1 MTIPDVDGFSS
12 ARARR
17 PTPSART
24 VARRRVHRLLDEACE
39 APLTIVTAGPGWGKS
54 TAVAEWVEF
63 GRPRSPVVWLT
74 LSPDDDNVPG
84 FWASVKEAV
93 WASGVLPDSH
103 PLFQTSTAAGINDEV
118 VSALRGALAQI
129 QRPLVLVLDDFQVVE
144 DRGVLDLI
152 ELIIDSHAPLR
163 LVLLTRFEPLM
174 ALHRMRLEDR
184 LVEVTAADLAFSADE
199 TTDLARAESLELSDD
214 DLTTILTRTEGWPA
228 GVRLAMLFLSRS
240 GNLHGFAGTDRSVA
254 EFLVAEVLER
264 NSAQT
269 KDFLLRTSL
278 AHIVSSDLAS
288 AMVPQVSGQAIL
300 EMLERTNQ
308 FVTALGPDRE
318 WFRYHPLLR
327 EMLEHTY
334 KRDDPVGYAQAQR
347 VTARW
352 LAVNGDPVDALG
364 HAARAQDW
372 SLFGDLFAYAAAPA
386 VVGVRRPAIC
396 AQLRAVPYAD
406 QPPSSPLQLCIAALS
421 LATGHMESM
430 ANHVRSAV
438 ELADGSSRD
447 STSDRALL
455 TVMRAAAA
463 RHLGR
468 FDDIAQAAC
477 EARAIIDACDPF
489 PAADSYRAIAANNH
503 GIAMLWIGEYGQ
515 AAASLDEVASIA
527 PAADIEI
534 ARVTARSHLA
544 LCEFLRADLPAANT
558 VARSVIEDADA
569 KGWRSMY
576 WMRPA
581 FSALALENLQR
592 GRLAEAEAALKSA
605 LNSNQAGR
613 EPAPGLLVRITQGY
627 VAVSR
632 RQIDV
637 SRRSA
642 EEVLRRVSGWD
653 PPRPLMD
660 EVVRLLTDVYLL
672 TEDAVQ
678 WPRAA
683 LITDDSASAT
693 VLASDGR
700 RLLKDGRP
708 EQAIAMARRV
718 ADRSDTDTLADLL
731 AVIEARI
738 TLASTLERGRH
749 RYEALTALESA
760 IDAAR
765 PRCIVRPFQIG
776 DPALVPLLHTLQASH
791 LGNDPFLG
799 ELLRCCDTASAAGT
813 APEPPLDPLTEREL
827 AVLIELPTMK
837 SNAEIA
843 GEFFVSVNT
852 VKTHLKSIFRKL
864 DVSTRREAVRRGRE
878 IGLLR

>member
-24 VARRRVHRLLDEACE
+24 VARRRLHRLLDEACE
-39 APLTIVTAGPGWGKS
+39 APLTIVAAGPGWGKS

-63 GRPRSPVVWLT
+63 GRPRFAVVWLT
-74 LSPDDDNVPG
+74 LSPDDDNVSG
-84 FWASVKEAV
+84 FWASVKHAV
-93 WASGVLPDSH
+93 RASGVLPDSH
-103 PLFQTSTAAGINDEV
+103 LLFQTSTAAGVNDEV

-184 LVEVTAADLAFSADE
+184 LVEVTAADLAFSEEE
-199 TTDLARAESLELSDD
+199 TIDLARAESLDLSDD
-214 DLTTILTRTEGWPA
+214 DLTTVLTRTEGWPA

-269 KDFLLRTSL
+269 RDFLLRTSV

-334 KRDDPVGYAQAQR
+334 RRDDPVGYAQAQR

-352 LAVNGDPVDALG
+352 LAVNGDPVDALT
-364 HAARAQDW
+364 HAAEARDW
-372 SLFGDLFAYAAAPA
+372 SFFGELFTYATAPA
-386 VVGVRRPAIC
+386 VVGARRPAIIPLL
-396 AQLRAVPYAD
+396 QAVPYAE
-406 QPPSSPLQLCIAALS
+406 QPPSTQLQMCIASLA
-421 LATGHMESM
+421 LATGQFDAM
-430 ANHVRSAV
+430 ANHVRSATQI
-438 ELADGSSRD
+438 AGQTTGSSAP
-447 STSDRALL
+447 TRALL
-455 TVMRAAAA
+455 SLMKAAAA

-468 FDDIAQAAC
+468 FEEIAEAAA
-477 EARAIIDACDPF
+477 ESLMTIDASDPF
-489 PAADSYRAIAANNH
+489 PAADSYRAVAANNR
-503 GIAMLWIGEYGQ
+503 GIALLWIGEYER
-515 AAASLDEVASIA
+515 AAASLAEVASIA

-534 ARVTARSHLA
+534 ARVTARSHFA
-544 LCEFLRADLPAANT
+544 LCELLRGDLHNAHEMAE
-558 VARSVIEDADA
+558 SVVDDADA
-569 KGWRSMY
+569 KGWRSMF

-581 FSALALENLQR
+581 FCALALEHLLC
-592 GRLAEAEAALKSA
+592 GRLTEAESA
-605 LNSNQAGR
+605 LESALTAHHAGS
-613 EPAPGLLVRITQGY
+613 EPAPSLLVRITQGY
-627 VAVSR
+627 LAVSR
-632 RQIDV
+632 GRGGAAQRAAD
-637 SRRSA
+637 
-642 EEVLRRVSGWD
+642 EVLRLVSKWD
-653 PPRPLMD
+653 TPRLLAD
-660 EVVRLLTDVYLL
+660 EIVRLLTEVELL
-672 TEDAVQ
+672 TGETTH
-678 WPRAA
+678 WPQEPVS
-683 LITDDSASAT
+683 DKSASPT
-693 VLASDGR
+693 VIACRAR
-700 RLLKDGRP
+700 RLLDAGRQT
-708 EQAIAMARRV
+708 EAIDLARRV
-718 ADRSDTDTLADLL
+718 ADRSDTNTLADLL

-738 TLASTLERGRH
+738 ILASALERGRH
-749 RYEALTALESA
+749 RYEALAALESA
-760 IDAAR
+760 IDRAR
-765 PRCIVRPFQIG
+765 PQCIVRPFQIG

-799 ELLRCCDTASAAGT
+799 ELLRCCDTAGAPGT
-813 APEPPLDPLTEREL
+813 ASVALLDPLTEREL

-843 GEFFVSVNT
+843 DEFFVSVNT

-864 DVSTRREAVRRGRE
+864 DVSTRREAVRRARE